1 MSSVVGGRK
10 NKNKKKAEDG
20 EKVTSKEEEEAL
32 RKDAQELK
40 TWIDMI
46 ETMDDQQL
54 KGYLEDHAGE
64 IKVPKIQKPKKKVQS
79 TRKPNSSSTGKP
91 KPSGILASVW
101 RFHKN

>member
-40 TWIDMI
+40 TWVCTYIF
-46 ETMDDQQL
+46 L
-54 KGYLEDHAGE
+54 
-64 IKVPKIQKPKKKVQS
+64 
-79 TRKPNSSSTGKP
+79 NSQNNFCFFFIMLS
-91 KPSGILASVW
+91 
-101 RFHKN
+101 